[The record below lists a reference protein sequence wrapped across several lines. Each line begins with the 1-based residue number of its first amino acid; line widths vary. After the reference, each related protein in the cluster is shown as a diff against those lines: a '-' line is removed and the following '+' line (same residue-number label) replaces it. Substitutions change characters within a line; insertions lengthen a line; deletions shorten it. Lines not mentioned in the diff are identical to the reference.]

1 LNYFYDKNPNDER
14 FDWNALSS
22 NKNAI
27 DILRKEYETNGIQG
41 HLNLK
46 NLVENENAIDI
57 IADIYYKY
65 PDKILFKFLS
75 NNKNIFMP
83 QILLK

>member
-1 LNYFYDKNPNDER
+1 MYYDKNPNDEN

-27 DILRKEYETNGIQG
+27 DILRKEYDTNGIKG

-46 NLVENENAIDI
+46 KLVENAIDI
-57 IADIYYKY
+57 IADIYHKY
-65 PDKILFKFLS
+65 PDKII
-75 NNKNIFMP
+75 KN
-83 QILLK
+83 